1 MLALTSIIFAT
12 LTDRAK
18 RPLDMSRGSAKST
31 ISPNFAVRHIE
42 FRATKLVADANK
54 IGKDWTPDE
63 LDAIVDD
70 YFSMLLAERAGAPY
84 VKAHHARDLMAR
96 IGRTHRSVEFKH
108 MNISAV
114 LGELG
119 IPTIRGYRPKH
130 NYQNAIFGAVDR
142 YITTHPELLSD
153 GYFGLRSDAAVQ
165 IEDVSAASPA
175 LSASTFLQVAEAAE
189 VYFDERPAVPGA
201 PRPERP
207 PALER
212 LVRKFDP
219 VARDFR
225 NRTLGREGEA
235 LVFEFERKRLEAA
248 DRPDLARKVR
258 WVAQEDGDGAGYDI
272 HSFSSSGE
280 DRLIEVKT
288 TLGVRTTPFFI
299 TRNELSLSEE
309 HPAQFR
315 LYRLYEAAQ
324 TPRILRVRPP
334 LRDRLTLEAE
344 AWRASVA

>member
-1 MLALTSIIFAT
+1 MQ
-12 LTDRAK
+12 
-18 RPLDMSRGSAKST
+18 
-31 ISPNFAVRHIE
+31 VE
-42 FRATKLVADANK
+42 DA
-54 IGKDWTPDE
+54 PP
-63 LDAIVDD
+63 
-70 YFSMLLAERAGAPY
+70 AP
-84 VKAHHARDLMAR
+84 
-96 IGRTHRSVEFKH
+96 
-108 MNISAV
+108 
-114 LGELG
+114 
-119 IPTIRGYRPKH
+119 
-130 NYQNAIFGAVDR
+130 
-142 YITTHPELLSD
+142 
-153 GYFGLRSDAAVQ
+153 AAV
-165 IEDVSAASPA
+165 STSP
-175 LSASTFLQVAEAAE
+175 FLQAAEAQE
-189 VYFDERPAVPGA
+189 VYFDERLATPGA

-207 PALER
+207 PGLER

-235 LVFEFERKRLEAA
+235 LVLDLERKRLAAA

-272 HSFSSSGE
+272 HSFSASGE

-309 HPAQFR
+309 RPAQFR

-324 TPRILRVRPP
+324 SPRILRVKPP